1 MDKVNTSQL
10 QEQAAQLLEK
20 KKQLEEQCAACGQ
33 LIQQLG
39 QHCNDAAYVTFAAR
53 YKEYQPTM
61 DNICSWL
68 QSYRD
73 FLVGVGDSY
82 DEFIRRAMERL

>member
-10 QEQAAQLLEK
+10 QEQAAKLLEK
-20 KKQLEEQCAACGQ
+20 KNQLEEQCSACNQ

-39 QHCNDAAYVTFAAR
+39 QYCSDAAYIKFAAR
-53 YKEYQPTM
+53 YKEYEPTM
-61 DNICSWL
+61 ESICSWL

-82 DEFIRRAMERL
+82 DEFIRKAMERL